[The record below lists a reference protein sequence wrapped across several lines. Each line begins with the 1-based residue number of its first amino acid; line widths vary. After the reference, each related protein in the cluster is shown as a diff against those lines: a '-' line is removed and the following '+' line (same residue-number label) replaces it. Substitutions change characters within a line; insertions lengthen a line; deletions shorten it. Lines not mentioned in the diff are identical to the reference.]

1 MRKFEFKPWGWYLT
15 LEENADHKIKK
26 IYVKPN
32 HRFSLQ
38 YHNNREEHW
47 TILDGTG
54 QITQGDEE
62 TIIKSGESAYI
73 PKKGIHRLTGG
84 ENGIT
89 FIEVQRGN
97 CEEKDIIR
105 LEDDYG
111 RIDNKPSF

>member
-47 TILDGTG
+47 TVVDGVG
-54 QITQGDEE
+54 IITQGDNTS
-62 TIIKSGESAYI
+62 TIRTGEYAFI
-73 PKKGIHRLTGG
+73 PKGGVHRLEGG
-84 ENGIT
+84 DRGIT
-89 FIEVQRGN
+89 FIEVQRGI
-97 CEEKDIIR
+97 CEEDDIVR
-105 LEDDYG
+105 LEDDFG
-111 RIDNKPSF
+111 RV